1 MIFLQQN
8 RNTTPNIKRQTAQL
22 HAKPIDTPKLTNKPF
37 TALQRD
43 EIKFHTTEYRHRLPQ
58 QGNLGKPLVQASHRE
73 QTPQLRVVTNF
84 HPAERV
90 PQTQQPKQ
98 NEKEEKYSSDEG
110 T

>member
-8 RNTTPNIKRQTAQL
+8 RNTAPNIKRQTAQL
-22 HAKPIDTPKLTNKPF
+22 HAKPIDTPKLTNRPF

-43 EIKFHTTEYRHRLPQ
+43 EIKFHTTEHRHRLPQ

-73 QTPQLRVVTNF
+73 QTPQLRVATNF

-90 PQTQQPKQ
+90 PQTQHPKQ